1 MVVGVAAN
9 RMEWS
14 GGEECSVLDSTRLD
28 STGLDW
34 IGGMYNYCI
43 ALYCS
48 TLAESRKSDNS
59 SHTDGAGTIT
69 PKRTPENLF
78 F

>member
-28 STGLDW
+28 W
-34 IGGMYNYCI
+34 IGLVVC
-43 ALYCS
+43 
-48 TLAESRKSDNS
+48 
-59 SHTDGAGTIT
+59 TIIVLHCT
-69 PKRTPENLF
+69 VVHWRRVGKVTTAVTQMGLELLHRNEPQRTF
-78 F
+78 FFNFR